1 MLKHL
6 LVATA
11 LVLPLAPALA
21 QEGAPAS
28 APMPAAPAE
37 LAQSDGG
44 APQDPG
50 VDTLAER
57 IGETV
62 YSPTGEPLGELTG
75 VVVDGG
81 SSPRAVISHG
91 GVMGIGSREVS
102 VAPVELSVQ
111 PGGEGGE
118 PRLVL
123 GMAKD
128 ELEALPEYDPKQ
140 AEVAASLPQPS
151 SGGTAAVDPAPPA
164 GDETAG
170 LGTEAEQAVAEA
182 LARVEQAWTQV
193 EGATAD
199 GWHSAQE
206 NFRQAVTDL
215 ERTWD
220 EVTAEEQQ
228 AQQPQQPAQ

>member
-28 APMPAAPAE
+28 VPMPAAPAE

-44 APQDPG
+44 TPQDPG
-50 VDTLAER
+50 LDTLAER

-75 VVVDGG
+75 TVRDGNG
-81 SSPRAVISHG
+81 GPRAIISHG
-91 GVMGIGSREVS
+91 GVLGIGRREVA

-111 PGGEGGE
+111 PGGEAGE

-128 ELEALPEYDPKQ
+128 ELEALPAYDAKQ
-140 AEVAASLPQPS
+140 AEVAASLPEPS
-151 SGGTAAVDPAPPA
+151 SAGTAPIEPAPPA
-164 GDETAG
+164 GEETAG
-170 LGTEAEQAVAEA
+170 LGTDAEQAVAEA

-199 GWHSAQE
+199 GWQSAQE
-206 NFRQAVTDL
+206 NFRQAVSDL
-215 ERTWD
+215 ERTWE

-228 AQQPQQPAQ
+228 AQQPAE